1 LIDRRRPDRPRHRR
15 SSLARR
21 DARAGLAMIAPQVIG
36 FLAFVIGPIIAV
48 FWFALHRRNLLTGQS
63 TFIAFANFETM
74 FSSDAVFQKVLVNS
88 LVFTAGLV
96 PLNIALALTLAL
108 LLSRQLPGVVAFR
121 TLFFAPVVTSAVAWA
136 IVWRFMLQNES
147 GTINQLLALV
157 GVTGPNWLREEG
169 WAMGS
174 VIVTRVLKNVGLNMI
189 IYLAAIQSI
198 PTEYRDAARVDGAH
212 GWQVLRYITL
222 PLLAPT
228 TLLISVITIV
238 GSLQVFDHILL
249 MTGGGPANATMVLVF
264 YIYQQGV
271 RQRGGRHALRR
282 HAGAHARAVGPAGPG
297 GVIRCGTAGSGT
309 SPGTSCSWS

>member
-1 LIDRRRPDRPRHRR
+1 
-15 SSLARR
+15 
-21 DARAGLAMIAPQVIG
+21 MIAPQVIG

-249 MTGGGPANATMVLVF
+249 MTGGGPANATMVLVY
-264 YIYQQGV
+264 YIYQQGFNFFNTGYASAV
-271 RQRGGRHALRR
+271 AVMLFAVTLGLTLVQWALR
-282 HAGAHARAVGPAGPG
+282 AREG
-297 GVIRCGTAGSGT
+297 
-309 SPGTSCSWS
+309 

>member
-1 LIDRRRPDRPRHRR
+1 
-15 SSLARR
+15 
-21 DARAGLAMIAPQVIG
+21 MIAPQVLG

-74 FSSDAVFQKVLVNS
+74 FSSDAVFQKVLLNS

-249 MTGGGPANATMVLVF
+249 MTGGGPANATLVLVY
-264 YIYQQGV
+264 YIYQQGFNFFNTGYASAV
-271 RQRGGRHALRR
+271 AVMLFAVTLGLTLVQWALR
-282 HAGAHARAVGPAGPG
+282 AREG
-297 GVIRCGTAGSGT
+297 
-309 SPGTSCSWS
+309 

>member
-1 LIDRRRPDRPRHRR
+1 
-15 SSLARR
+15 
-21 DARAGLAMIAPQVIG
+21 MIAPQVIG

-74 FSSDAVFQKVLVNS
+74 FSSDVVFQKVLVNS

-157 GVTGPNWLREEG
+157 GITWARTGC
-169 WAMGS
+169 
-174 VIVTRVLKNVGLNMI
+174 
-189 IYLAAIQSI
+189 
-198 PTEYRDAARVDGAH
+198 ARRAGR
-212 GWQVLRYITL
+212 W
-222 PLLAPT
+222 
-228 TLLISVITIV
+228 
-238 GSLQVFDHILL
+238 
-249 MTGGGPANATMVLVF
+249 GPSSS
-264 YIYQQGV
+264 
-271 RQRGGRHALRR
+271 
-282 HAGAHARAVGPAGPG
+282 RACS
-297 GVIRCGTAGSGT
+297 RT
-309 SPGTSCSWS
+309 SA

>member
-1 LIDRRRPDRPRHRR
+1 
-15 SSLARR
+15 
-21 DARAGLAMIAPQVIG
+21 MVAPQVLG
-36 FLAFVIGPIIAV
+36 FLTFVIGPIIAV

-63 TFIAFANFETM
+63 TFVGLTNFETM
-74 FSSDAVFQKVLVNS
+74 FTSDVVFQKVLVNS

-96 PLNIALALTLAL
+96 PLNIALALFLAL

-147 GTINQLLALV
+147 GTINQLLALFGIV
-157 GVTGPNWLREEG
+157 GPNWLREEG
-169 WAMGS
+169 WAMAS

-198 PTEYRDAARVDGAH
+198 PTEYRDAARVDGAS
-212 GWQVLRYITL
+212 GWHVLRYITL
-222 PLLAPT
+222 PMLAPT

-249 MTGGGPANATMVLVF
+249 MTGGGPANATLVLVF
-264 YIYQQGV
+264 YIYQQGFNFFNTGYASAV
-271 RQRGGRHALRR
+271 AVMLFAVTLVLTLVQWALRSR
-282 HAGAHARAVGPAGPG
+282 EG
-297 GVIRCGTAGSGT
+297 
-309 SPGTSCSWS
+309 

>member
-1 LIDRRRPDRPRHRR
+1 
-15 SSLARR
+15 
-21 DARAGLAMIAPQVIG
+21 MVAPQVLG
-36 FLAFVIGPIIAV
+36 FLTFVIGPIIVV

-63 TFIAFANFETM
+63 TFVGLTNFETM
-74 FSSDAVFQKVLVNS
+74 FTSDVVFQKVLVNS

-96 PLNIALALTLAL
+96 PLNIALALFLAL

-147 GTINQLLALV
+147 GTINQLLALLGIV
-157 GVTGPNWLREEG
+157 GPNWLREEG
-169 WAMGS
+169 WAMAS

-198 PTEYRDAARVDGAH
+198 PTEYRDAARVDGAS
-212 GWQVLRYITL
+212 GWHVLRYITL
-222 PLLAPT
+222 PMLAPT

-249 MTGGGPANATMVLVF
+249 MTGGGPANATLVLVF
-264 YIYQQGV
+264 YIYQQGFNFFNTGYASAV
-271 RQRGGRHALRR
+271 AVMLFAVTLVLTLVQWALRSR
-282 HAGAHARAVGPAGPG
+282 EG
-297 GVIRCGTAGSGT
+297 
-309 SPGTSCSWS
+309 

>member
-1 LIDRRRPDRPRHRR
+1 MIVGRGKTSREARRRR
-15 SSLARR
+15 SSLARK
-21 DARAGLAMIAPQVIG
+21 DAWAGIAMVAPQVLG
-36 FLAFVIGPIIAV
+36 FFTFVIGPIVAV
-48 FWFALHRRNLLTGQS
+48 FWYAAHQRNLLTGQS
-63 TFIAFANFETM
+63 AFVGLANFETM
-74 FSSDAVFQKVLVNS
+74 FTSDPVFQKVLVNS
-88 LVFTAGLV
+88 LIFTAGLV
-96 PLNIALALTLAL
+96 PLNIALALFLAL

-136 IVWRFMLQNES
+136 IVWRFMLQHET
-147 GTINQLLALV
+147 GTINQVLALV

-198 PTEYRDAARVDGAH
+198 PSEYRDAARVDGAN
-212 GWQVLRYITL
+212 GWHVLRYVTL

-249 MTGGGPANATMVLVF
+249 MTGGGPANATLVLVF
-264 YIYQQGV
+264 YIYQQGFNFFNTGYASAIAV
-271 RQRGGRHALRR
+271 VLFGVTLILTLIQWALRSR
-282 HAGAHARAVGPAGPG
+282 EG
-297 GVIRCGTAGSGT
+297 
-309 SPGTSCSWS
+309 

>member
-1 LIDRRRPDRPRHRR
+1 
-15 SSLARR
+15 
-21 DARAGLAMIAPQVIG
+21 MIAPQVLG
-36 FLAFVIGPIIAV
+36 FLAFVIGPIVAV

-63 TFIAFANFETM
+63 TFIGFENFETM
-74 FSSDAVFQKVLVNS
+74 FTSDAVFQKVLVNS

-96 PLNIALALTLAL
+96 PLNIALALFLAL
-108 LLSRQLPGVVAFR
+108 LLSRQLPGVIAFR

-136 IVWRFMLQNES
+136 IVWRFMLQNET
-147 GTINQLLALV
+147 GTINQILALFGIV
-157 GVTGPNWLREEG
+157 GPNWLREEG
-169 WAMGS
+169 WAMAS

-198 PTEYRDAARVDGAH
+198 PTEYRDAARVDGAN
-212 GWQVLRYITL
+212 GWHVLRHITL

-264 YIYQQGV
+264 YIYQQGFNFFNTGYASAV
-271 RQRGGRHALRR
+271 AVMLFAVTLVLTLLQWALRSR
-282 HAGAHARAVGPAGPG
+282 EG
-297 GVIRCGTAGSGT
+297 
-309 SPGTSCSWS
+309 

>member
-1 LIDRRRPDRPRHRR
+1 
-15 SSLARR
+15 
-21 DARAGLAMIAPQVIG
+21 MIAPQVIG

-264 YIYQQGV
+264 YIYQQGFNFFNTGYASAV
-271 RQRGGRHALRR
+271 AVMLFAVTLGLTLVQWALR
-282 HAGAHARAVGPAGPG
+282 AREG
-297 GVIRCGTAGSGT
+297 
-309 SPGTSCSWS
+309 

>member
-264 YIYQQGV
+264 YIYQQGFNFFNTGYASAV
-271 RQRGGRHALRR
+271 AVMLFAVTLGLTLVQWALR
-282 HAGAHARAVGPAGPG
+282 AREG
-297 GVIRCGTAGSGT
+297 
-309 SPGTSCSWS
+309 

>member
-1 LIDRRRPDRPRHRR
+1 
-15 SSLARR
+15 
-21 DARAGLAMIAPQVIG
+21 MVAPQVLG
-36 FLAFVIGPIIAV
+36 FLTFVIGPIIAV

-63 TFIAFANFETM
+63 TFVGLTNFETM
-74 FSSDAVFQKVLVNS
+74 FTSDVVFQKVLVNS

-96 PLNIALALTLAL
+96 PLNIALALFLAL

-147 GTINQLLALV
+147 GTINQLLALLGIV
-157 GVTGPNWLREEG
+157 GPNWLREEG
-169 WAMGS
+169 WAMAS

-198 PTEYRDAARVDGAH
+198 PTEYRDAARVDGAS
-212 GWQVLRYITL
+212 GWHVLRYITL

-249 MTGGGPANATMVLVF
+249 MTGGGPANATLVLVF
-264 YIYQQGV
+264 YIYQQGFNFFNTGYASAV
-271 RQRGGRHALRR
+271 AVMLFVVTLALTLVQWALRSR
-282 HAGAHARAVGPAGPG
+282 EG
-297 GVIRCGTAGSGT
+297 
-309 SPGTSCSWS
+309 